1 MYFIYKHT
9 NMSRNIMNQIMINM
23 YLKTIVMDMNYFFG
37 NCVIFQL
44 IMMSLVNK
52 WDTYNLF
59 TFPKFLK
66 R

>member
-1 MYFIYKHT
+1 
-9 NMSRNIMNQIMINM
+9 MNQIMIFM
-23 YLKTIVMDMNYFFG
+23 YLKTIVMDMDYFFG
-37 NCVIFQL
+37 DFVIFQL

-52 WDTYNLF
+52 WDTNILF

>member
-1 MYFIYKHT
+1 
-9 NMSRNIMNQIMINM
+9 MSRNIMNQIMINM
-23 YLKTIVMDMNYFFG
+23 YLKTIVMDMNEYFFG

>member
-1 MYFIYKHT
+1 
-9 NMSRNIMNQIMINM
+9 MSRNIMNQIMIYM
-23 YLKTIVMDMNYFFG
+23 YLKTIVMDMDYFFG
-37 NCVIFQL
+37 DFVIFQL

>member
-1 MYFIYKHT
+1 
-9 NMSRNIMNQIMINM
+9 MSRNIINQIMIFM
-23 YLKTIVMDMNYFFG
+23 YLKTIVMDMDYFFG
-37 NCVIFQL
+37 DFVIFQL

-52 WDTYNLF
+52 WDTYILF

>member
-1 MYFIYKHT
+1 
-9 NMSRNIMNQIMINM
+9 MSRNIMNQIMIFM
-23 YLKTIVMDMNYFFG
+23 YLKTIVMDMDYFFG
-37 NCVIFQL
+37 DFVIFQL

-52 WDTYNLF
+52 WDTYILF